1 MIQAHELRIG
11 NLVLLTETTFKDDG
25 SSLVKSDL
33 SIVDGVQ
40 IYCESFNNDAVKRIP
55 INAEVYINNKRVGL
69 DQIQP
74 ITLTDEWLLKFGF
87 EEQTPKYFVLDL
99 GDFSMRY
106 YYNFS
111 GSTWKFELEDKTLKI
126 KFVHQFQN
134 LYFALTQKELILK

>member
-1 MIQAHELRIG
+1 MIQANELRIG
-11 NLVLLTETTFKDDG
+11 NYIYLPSQTENFAVKVNRVSNDNVNGFDFSETKGIELTED
-25 SSLVKSDL
+25 
-33 SIVDGVQ
+33 
-40 IYCESFNNDAVKRIP
+40 
-55 INAEVYINNKRVGL
+55 
-69 DQIQP
+69 
-74 ITLTDEWLLKFGF
+74 WLLKFGF